1 MAYRRC
7 KLCLVLI
14 NVPPL
19 HVLCMCACM
28 YVCVII
34 IMCVVCVCVCVC
46 VCVSVSVCVSVF
58 EKRGER
64 GWERRLST
72 VSTDGGYMHL

>member
-1 MAYRRC
+1 MFDNLHIVTFHMMTFTKQEEGRWPG
-7 KLCLVLI
+7 CLVD
-14 NVPPL
+14 
-19 HVLCMCACM
+19 
-28 YVCVII
+28 
-34 IMCVVCVCVCVC
+34 VCVCVCVC